1 MKKTVSAAAVCV
13 FLGACA
19 SSGKPKVAT
28 ISGQELSK
36 VFVAANL
43 QVTSVGCGSVKKA
56 PKTGCVITEIE
67 STSTAPSNG
76 GTETNRKNAMDA
88 ACAYALANAV
98 RFLGQD
104 VANTV
109 ALSRDGESTEVSGS
123 QESSDRSTDVATRE
137 NDNQTTTA
145 IKNTIRISASRYVKG
160 WAPSRQEIVGPQEVS
175 CTQRW
180 SLRNQEVIEAMA
192 SQK

>member
-1 MKKTVSAAAVCV
+1 M
-13 FLGACA
+13 
-19 SSGKPKVAT
+19 
-28 ISGQELSK
+28 
-36 VFVAANL
+36 
-43 QVTSVGCGSVKKA
+43 
-56 PKTGCVITEIE
+56 
-67 STSTAPSNG
+67 
-76 GTETNRKNAMDA
+76 
-88 ACAYALANAV
+88 
-98 RFLGQD
+98 
-104 VANTV
+104 ANTV

-160 WAPSRQEIVGPQEVS
+160 WAPSRQEVVGPQEVS